1 LKRLS
6 VIILVVFIL
15 PLAVIFASHYQQEV
29 FPGGYSYEKDDDV
42 LEVYRGLNEAPD
54 IFHIDPENSSMKLE
68 SLLLIHEI
76 QSQQNLLFQIALVF
90 QILALLIIKRKSIY
104 PKSWS
109 DVDGVI
115 LFRIGASVLI
125 LILLL
130 LLYIYTQSAESI
142 NAFLEQLKTYGA
154 EE

>member
-1 LKRLS
+1 
-6 VIILVVFIL
+6 
-15 PLAVIFASHYQQEV
+15 
-29 FPGGYSYEKDDDV
+29 
-42 LEVYRGLNEAPD
+42 
-54 IFHIDPENSSMKLE
+54 MKLE
-68 SLLLIHEI
+68 PLLLIHEI

-130 LLYIYTQSAESI
+130 LVYIYTQSAESI